1 MLFTCFWRTVFV
13 TEIHGMRKALHS
25 HQTVEKRRNR
35 IPWIWAQRPLTQ
47 LHFENSSMLNSTN
60 ATLQWHF
67 HCVLSFLAVYPRNAQ
82 KTWHWRDICWMLL
95 VNVTFTSERFLA
107 PQRYF
112 SIANLV
118 CIYSRHSKKCLEFLA
133 ISLSQSHL
141 CSQQL
146 SKKSL
151 HISWS
156 PIEAAEELEVAKS
169 VEMSEEA
176 VRKSIFVESLEHC
189 VVPTSDV
196 DHALVGEDLD
206 FELLCSFQ

>member
-1 MLFTCFWRTVFV
+1 MLIIIDNMLIFFSNLTHTHKAFHALLIESKSFSTCCLHVFDALPSWLRFM
-13 TEIHGMRKALHS
+13 EWEKHFIPIRRRRKR
-25 HQTVEKRRNR
+25 KNR

-118 CIYSRHSKKCLEFLA
+118 CIYSRHSRKCLEFLA
-133 ISLSQSHL
+133 ISLSHWT
-141 CSQQL
+141 
-146 SKKSL
+146 KS
-151 HISWS
+151 
-156 PIEAAEELEVAKS
+156 
-169 VEMSEEA
+169 
-176 VRKSIFVESLEHC
+176 FVF
-189 VVPTSDV
+189 TTMYF
-196 DHALVGEDLD
+196 AL
-206 FELLCSFQ
+206 